1 MYTLMVVFDLAGLKR
16 EQTVVANLDAY
27 RTITQP
33 HDLCLLINFL
43 IKSDVDLEAVE
54 AIAQ

>member
-16 EQTVVANLDAY
+16 EQTVVANLAAC
-27 RTITQP
+27 RTITQQ